1 MRSELALAAAQRKYA
16 SVVGSWQGRGGP
28 QRWKNSEV
36 TSAKFSK
43 VQQSSAKFG
52 KVQQGSAR
60 FTRERDRK
68 DEEIEEIEE
77 IVILLSSCS
86 NITRVVQQVSAER
99 LSVELANP
107 GSPDKSFQQKRLEAV
122 NREFNKGSSHEFL
135 CCNSPFAAFPWIST
149 GLPSK
154 LREVSIAATCPT
166 RRMAS
171 PKQLTKPRHS
181 RDSEGQQVSEI
192 ASRGRGSCQ
201 VGGGLSQCYKFSPV
215 AKTLENGYTQ
225 NQQISTSDL

>member
-1 MRSELALAAAQRKYA
+1 MEKLRSD
-16 SVVGSWQGRGGP
+16 
-28 QRWKNSEV
+28 
-36 TSAKFSK
+36 FSK

-135 CCNSPFAAFPWIST
+135 CCNSPFCCISMDFHWPAEQT
-149 GLPSK
+149 ERGEHCGNVPNAL
-154 LREVSIAATCPT
+154 
-166 RRMAS
+166 
-171 PKQLTKPRHS
+171 H
-181 RDSEGQQVSEI
+181 GQ
-192 ASRGRGSCQ
+192 
-201 VGGGLSQCYKFSPV
+201 P
-215 AKTLENGYTQ
+215 
-225 NQQISTSDL
+225 

>member
-1 MRSELALAAAQRKYA
+1 MVPGVLCTLHIHSLCEVRACTGRSSAQIRVSGGQLAR
-16 SVVGSWQGRGGP
+16 P
-28 QRWKNSEV
+28 RWP
-36 TSAKFSK
+36 SAMEKLRSDFSK
-43 VQQSSAKFG
+43 VQQSSARFSE
-52 KVQQGSAR
+52 VQQGSAR

-135 CCNSPFAAFPWIST
+135 LQLSLLLHFHGFP
-149 GLPSK
+149 LAC
-154 LREVSIAATCPT
+154 RA
-166 RRMAS
+166 
-171 PKQLTKPRHS
+171 
-181 RDSEGQQVSEI
+181 
-192 ASRGRGSCQ
+192 
-201 VGGGLSQCYKFSPV
+201 
-215 AKTLENGYTQ
+215 N
-225 NQQISTSDL
+225 

>member
-1 MRSELALAAAQRKYA
+1 MHWPQLSANTRQWWATGKAAVALSDGKTQKRLQQ
-16 SVVGSWQGRGGP
+16 S
-28 QRWKNSEV
+28 
-36 TSAKFSK
+36 SAKFSK

-135 CCNSPFAAFPWIST
+135 CCNSPFCCISMDFHWPAEQT
-149 GLPSK
+149 ERGEHCGNVPN
-154 LREVSIAATCPT
+154 AP
-166 RRMAS
+166 
-171 PKQLTKPRHS
+171 H
-181 RDSEGQQVSEI
+181 GQ
-192 ASRGRGSCQ
+192 
-201 VGGGLSQCYKFSPV
+201 P
-215 AKTLENGYTQ
+215 
-225 NQQISTSDL
+225 